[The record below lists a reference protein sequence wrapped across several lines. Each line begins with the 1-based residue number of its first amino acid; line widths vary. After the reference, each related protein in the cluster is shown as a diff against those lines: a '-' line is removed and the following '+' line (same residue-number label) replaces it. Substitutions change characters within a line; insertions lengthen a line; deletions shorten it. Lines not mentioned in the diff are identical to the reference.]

1 MKTAEVEWPANG
13 TKRVDPKTKGMTLS
27 EYVAY
32 KCKDKRS
39 TLAFFKRAGLTYDK
53 KGNPVVVPR

>member
-1 MKTAEVEWPANG
+1 MKAAEVEWPALRA
-13 TKRVDPKTKGMTLS
+13 TKVDPKVKGMTLS